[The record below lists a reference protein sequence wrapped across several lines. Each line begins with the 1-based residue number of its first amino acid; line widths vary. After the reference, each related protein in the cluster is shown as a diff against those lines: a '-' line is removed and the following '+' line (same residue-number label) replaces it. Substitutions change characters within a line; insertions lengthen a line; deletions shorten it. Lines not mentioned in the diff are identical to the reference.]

1 MIEATN
7 ALFSPQHRRKML
19 WAWGLCLLVLVIA
32 IVVASLV
39 QQDFGRVAVRNVTY
53 LNDNGILIRA
63 KLFQPRAVT
72 EQSPGPGVV
81 YIHGY
86 QNNRETADPYAI
98 ELARRGIVVLN
109 IDAIGRGNSGEP
121 NAPDA
126 PDFDPT
132 YGGVRSLAYLQA
144 LPFVDEA
151 RVGMM
156 GHSLGAEMA
165 YTVALNDP
173 TVQALSISGF
183 AYGEEAT
190 PMHPKNML
198 MIFARWDEYRARM
211 TGTRD
216 FAAEWMTTAQTQRV
230 IPVADPQMGVTY
242 GDFADGSARRVT
254 MPHTIHVLTSFHPGA
269 IAEAAVW
276 MQQALQPAPELWR
289 DPARQIWQLK
299 ETATLIA
306 MLAGLASLLPLTW
319 LLLNTRFFSPLQST
333 VDGRYHC
340 TGQPFRRAVLVN
352 GLLKWL
358 YIPLIMVLF
367 AIHIY
372 VVPIDGLFPMMMV
385 NGLVWWFLVINLI
398 GLWLFRRWYRRQ
410 AAAQG
415 VTLDD
420 LGVSDHPTRL
430 RLAGSHLGKTALL
443 GLLVFVVLYALQAG
457 LEALFIVDW
466 RCIFPYLSDLTPYR
480 VGMLVLYFPFL
491 LVGFLGSGAFLHG
504 MARRPPRATW
514 QRTFVHWAV
523 TNVLIQIVPLAVF
536 ILLQYAPLLLF
547 DVVPLVGPGGV
558 MATFVMT
565 MFQLLLVLALTAFI
579 STWCYLFTGK
589 IYLGAL
595 VNALWVAWL
604 LASSQVIAPIPV

>member
-1 MIEATN
+1 M
-7 ALFSPQHRRKML
+7 FSTQYQRRML
-19 WAWGLCLLVLVIA
+19 WAWGLCVLVLVSAVI
-32 IVVASLV
+32 VASLV

-53 LNDNGILIRA
+53 ANFNGIRIRA
-63 KLFQPRAVT
+63 KLFQPKEVT
-72 EQSPGPGVV
+72 AEAPGPGVV

-98 ELARRGIVVLN
+98 ELARRGIVVLS

-132 YGGVRSLAYLQA
+132 YGGTTSLAYLKA
-144 LPFVDEA
+144 LPFVDAA

-165 YTVALNDP
+165 YTVALNDS

-190 PMHPKNML
+190 PARPQNML
-198 MIFARWDEYRARM
+198 MIFGRWDEYRTRM

-216 FAAEWMTTAQTQRV
+216 FAVEWMSTPQTQRV
-230 IPVADPQMGVTY
+230 IPVADPEVGVTY

-254 MPHTIHVLTSFHPGA
+254 MPHTVHVLESFHPGA
-269 IAEAAVW
+269 IGEAVSW
-276 MQQALQPAPELWR
+276 MQQALQPAPDLWR
-289 DPARQIWQLK
+289 DPARQIWPLK
-299 ETATLIA
+299 EAATLLA
-306 MLAGLASLLPLTW
+306 MLAGLLSLLPLSW
-319 LLLNTRFFSPLQST
+319 LLLRARFFNSLQST
-333 VDGRYHC
+333 ASGQYQC
-340 TGQPFRRAVLVN
+340 TGRSFQRAVLIN

-372 VVPIDGLFPMMMV
+372 VVPVDGLFPMMMV

-398 GLWLFRRWYRRQ
+398 GLALFWRWRRKQ
-410 AAAQG
+410 N
-415 VTLDD
+415 VPLDD

-430 RLAGSHLGKTALL
+430 RLAWAQLGKTALL
-443 GLLVFVVLYALQAG
+443 ALLLFLVVYLLEAG

-466 RCIFPYLSDLTPYR
+466 RGIFPYLSDLTSYR
-480 VGMLVLYFPFL
+480 VGMLALYFPFL
-491 LVGFLGSGAFLHG
+491 LVGFLGTGAFLHG
-504 MARRPPRATW
+504 MARRPPQATW
-514 QRTFVHWAV
+514 WRTFIHWTV
-523 TNVLIQIVPLAVF
+523 TNVLIQIIPLFLF
-536 ILLQYAPLLLF
+536 IVLQYAPLLLF
-547 DVVPLVGPGGV
+547 NVVPLVGPGGV

-565 MFQLLLVLALTAFI
+565 LFQLLLVLALTATL
-579 STWCYLFTGK
+579 STWCYLLTGK

-595 VNALWVAWL
+595 LNAAWVAWL

>member
-1 MIEATN
+1 M
-7 ALFSPQHRRKML
+7 FSTQYQRKMVWV
-19 WAWGLCLLVLVIA
+19 WAMCLLVLVGA
-32 IVVASLV
+32 TVVAALV
-39 QQDFGRVAVRNVTY
+39 QQDFGRVTVRNVTY
-53 LNDNGILIRA
+53 ANFNGIRVRA
-63 KLFQPRAVT
+63 KLFQPTGVT
-72 EQSPGPGVV
+72 EVSPGPGVV

-98 ELARRGIVVLN
+98 ELARRGIVVLS

-132 YGGVRSLAYLQA
+132 YGGTTSLAYLKA
-144 LPFVDEA
+144 LPFVDA
-151 RVGMM
+151 TRVGMM

-183 AYGEEAT
+183 AYGEAAT
-190 PMHPKNML
+190 PTRPRNML
-198 MIFARWDEYRARM
+198 MIFGRWDEYRTRM

-216 FAAEWMTTAQTQRV
+216 FAAEWMTTPQTQRA
-230 IPVADPQMGVTY
+230 IPVANPEIGVTY
-242 GDFADGSARRVT
+242 GDFANGSARRVY
-254 MPHTIHVLTSFHPGA
+254 MPHTIHVLESFHPGA
-269 IAEAAVW
+269 IAEAVTW

-289 DPARQIWQLK
+289 DPARQIWPLK
-299 ETATLIA
+299 EAATLIA
-306 MLAGLASLLPLTW
+306 MLAGLLSLLPLSW
-319 LLLNTRFFSPLQST
+319 LLLRARFFGSLQS
-333 VDGRYHC
+333 VASGQYQC
-340 TGQPFRRAVLVN
+340 TGRPFRRAVLVN

-367 AIHIY
+367 AVHIY

-398 GLWLFRRWYRRQ
+398 GLALFWRWRGKQ
-410 AAAQG
+410 N
-415 VTLDD
+415 VPLDD

-430 RLAGSHLGKTALL
+430 HLTWAHLGKTALL
-443 GLLVFVVLYALQAG
+443 AFVLFLVVYLLEAG

-466 RCIFPYLSDLTPYR
+466 RGIFPYLSDLTPYR
-480 VGMLVLYFPFL
+480 VGMLALYFPFL
-491 LVGFLGSGAFLHG
+491 LVGFLGTGAFLHG
-504 MARRPPRATW
+504 MVRRPSQATW
-514 QRTFVHWAV
+514 WGTFTHWAA
-523 TNVLIQIVPLAVF
+523 TNVLIQIVPLALF
-536 ILLQYAPLLLF
+536 IVLQYAPLLLF
-547 DVVPLVGPGGV
+547 NVVPLVGPGGV

-565 MFQLLLVLALTAFI
+565 LFQLLLVLALTAVI
-579 STWCYLFTGK
+579 STWCHLLTGK

-595 VNALWVAWL
+595 LNALWVAWL

>member
-1 MIEATN
+1 
-7 ALFSPQHRRKML
+7 ML
-19 WAWGLCLLVLVIA
+19 WAWGLCLLLLVMA
-32 IVVASLV
+32 SVVASLV

-53 LNDNGILIRA
+53 ANASGIRIRA
-63 KLFQPRAVT
+63 KLFQPKGVT
-72 EQSPGPGVV
+72 EQSPGPGVI

-98 ELARRGIVVLN
+98 ELARRGIVVLS

-121 NAPDA
+121 AAPDA
-126 PDFDPT
+126 SEFDPT
-132 YGGVRSLAYLQA
+132 YGGVASLAYLKG

-165 YTVALNDP
+165 YTVALADP
-173 TVQALSISGF
+173 SVQALSISGF

-190 PMHPKNML
+190 PTQPKNML

-216 FAAEWMTTAQTQRV
+216 FVTEWMSTARTQRV
-230 IPVADPQMGVTY
+230 IPVANPQLGVTY

-254 MPHTIHVLTSFHPGA
+254 MPRTIHVLTSFHPGA

-276 MQQALQPAPELWR
+276 MQQALRPAPELWR
-289 DPARQIWQLK
+289 DPARQIWQIK

-306 MLAGLASLLPLTW
+306 MLAGLASLLPLSW
-319 LLLNTRFFSPLQST
+319 LLLNTRFFSPLQAT
-333 VDGRYHC
+333 ATGRYHC

-367 AIHIY
+367 AVHIY
-372 VVPIDGLFPMMMV
+372 VIPIDGLFPMMMV

-398 GLWLFRRWYRRQ
+398 GLWLFRRWYKRQ
-410 AAAQG
+410 AAAEG

-420 LGVSDHPTRL
+420 VGVSALPDRL
-430 RLAGSHLGKTALL
+430 HLAGSYLGKTALL
-443 GLLVFVVLYALQAG
+443 GLLLFAVIYVLQAG
-457 LEALFIVDW
+457 LEALLIVDW

-480 VGMLVLYFPFL
+480 VGMLALYFSFM
-491 LVGFLGSGAFLHG
+491 LVGFLGAGAFLHG
-504 MARRPPRATW
+504 MARRPPQATW
-514 QRTFVHWAV
+514 WRTFVHWTV

-547 DVVPLVGPGGV
+547 DVIPLVGPGGV

-565 MFQLLLVLALTAFI
+565 MFQLLVVLALTAVI
-579 STWCYLFTGK
+579 STWCYLLSGK
-589 IYLGAL
+589 IYLGAF
-595 VNALWVAWL
+595 VNAAWVAWL

>member
-1 MIEATN
+1 MTTS
-7 ALFSPQHRRKML
+7 LFSPQHRRKML
-19 WAWGLCLLVLVIA
+19 WAWGLCLLVLVMA
-32 IVVASLV
+32 SVLASLV
-39 QQDFGRVAVRNVTY
+39 QRDFGRVAVRNVTY
-53 LNDNGILIRA
+53 TNASGIRIRA
-63 KLFQPRAVT
+63 KLFQPKGVT

-121 NAPDA
+121 AAPDS

-132 YGGVRSLAYLQA
+132 YGGTASLAYLKA

-173 TVQALSISGF
+173 SVQALSISGF

-190 PMHPKNML
+190 PTQPKNML

-216 FAAEWMTTAQTQRV
+216 FVTEWMSTPRTQRV
-230 IPVADPQMGVTY
+230 IPVADPQLGVTY
-242 GDFADGSARRVT
+242 GDFADGSARRVY
-254 MPHTIHVLTSFHPGA
+254 MPHTIHVMTSFHPGA
-269 IAEAAVW
+269 IAEAATW
-276 MQQALQPAPELWR
+276 MRQALKPAPDLWR
-289 DPARQIWQLK
+289 DPARQIWQVK
-299 ETATLIA
+299 ETATFVA
-306 MLAGLASLLPLTW
+306 MLAGLLSLLPLSW
-319 LLLNTRFFSPLQST
+319 LLLTTRFFSPLQAT
-333 VDGRYHC
+333 VTGRYHC
-340 TGQPFRRAVLVN
+340 TGRPFRRAVLVN
-352 GLLKWL
+352 SLLKWL

-372 VVPIDGLFPMMMV
+372 VIPIDGLFPMMMV

-410 AAAQG
+410 AAPQV

-420 LGVSDHPTRL
+420 LGVSALPDRL
-430 RLAGSHLGKTALL
+430 HLAGSYLGKTALL
-443 GLLVFVVLYALQAG
+443 GLLVFAVLYVLQAG

-480 VGMLVLYFPFL
+480 VGMLALYFPFM
-491 LVGFLGSGAFLHG
+491 LVGFLGTGAFLHG
-504 MARRPPRATW
+504 MVRRPPQATW
-514 QRTFVHWAV
+514 WRTFVHWTG
-523 TNVLIQIVPLAVF
+523 TNILIQIVPLALF
-536 ILLQYAPLLLF
+536 IVLQYAPLLLF
-547 DVVPLVGPGGV
+547 DVIPLVGPGGV

-565 MFQLLLVLALTAFI
+565 LFQLLMVLALTALI
-579 STWCYLFTGK
+579 STWCYLLTGK

>member
-1 MIEATN
+1 
-7 ALFSPQHRRKML
+7 ML
-19 WAWGLCLLVLVIA
+19 WAWALCLLVLVSA
-32 IVVASLV
+32 VVLASLV

-53 LNDNGILIRA
+53 DNYNGIRIRA

-132 YGGVRSLAYLQA
+132 YGGVASLAYLKA
-144 LPFVDEA
+144 LPFVDAA

-165 YTVALNDP
+165 YTIALNDP

-190 PMHPKNML
+190 PTRPKNML

-211 TGTRD
+211 TGTNH
-216 FAAEWMTTAQTQRV
+216 FAGEWMSTAQTQRV
-230 IPVADPQMGVTY
+230 MPVADPQMGVTY
-242 GDFADGSARRVT
+242 GNFADGSARRVT

-276 MQQALQPAPELWR
+276 MQQALQPAPDLWR
-289 DPARQIWQLK
+289 DPARQIWQFK

-319 LLLNTRFFSPLQST
+319 LLLRTHFFSPLQST
-333 VDGRYHC
+333 ATGRYHC
-340 TGQPFRRAVLVN
+340 TGRPFRRAVLAN

-358 YIPLIMVLF
+358 YIPLIMALF

-398 GLWLFRRWYRRQ
+398 GLWLFWRWRRKQ
-410 AAAQG
+410 D
-415 VTLDD
+415 VPLDD
-420 LGVSDHPTRL
+420 LGVSDQPARL
-430 RLAGSHLGKTALL
+430 HLTWSYLGKTALL
-443 GLLVFVVLYALQAG
+443 GMLLFGVLYVLQAG
-457 LEALFIVDW
+457 LEALFNVDW

-480 VGMLVLYFPFL
+480 VGMLALYFPFL
-491 LVGFLGSGAFLHG
+491 LLGFLGTGAFLHG
-504 MARRPPRATW
+504 MVRRPPKATW
-514 QRTFVHWAV
+514 WRTFVDWTVA
-523 TNVLIQIVPLAVF
+523 NVLIQIVPLALFVV
-536 ILLQYAPLLLF
+536 LQYVPLLLF

-565 MFQLLLVLALTAFI
+565 MFQLLLVLALTAVV
-579 STWCYLFTGK
+579 STWCYLLTGK

>member
-1 MIEATN
+1 
-7 ALFSPQHRRKML
+7 ML
-19 WAWGLCLLVLVIA
+19 WAWGLCLLVVVIA
-32 IVVASLV
+32 SIVASLV
-39 QQDFGRVAVRNVTY
+39 QQDFGRVEVRNVTY
-53 LNDNGILIRA
+53 ANDNGILIRA
-63 KLFQPRAVT
+63 KLFRPRAVT
-72 EQSPGPGVV
+72 EQAPGPGVV

-121 NAPDA
+121 NDPDA

-132 YGGVRSLAYLQA
+132 YGGVTSLAYLKS

-165 YTVALNDP
+165 YSVALNDP

-190 PMHPKNML
+190 PTRPRNML
-198 MIFARWDEYRARM
+198 MIFGRWDEYRARM

-216 FAAEWMTTAQTQRV
+216 FAREWMSTARTQRV
-230 IPVADPQMGVTY
+230 IPVDDPQMGVTY
-242 GDFADGSARRVT
+242 GDFAEGSARRVY
-254 MPHTIHVLTSFHPGA
+254 MANTIHILESFHPGA
-269 IAEAAVW
+269 IAEAADW
-276 MQQALQPAPELWR
+276 MQQALQPAPDLWR

-299 ETATLIA
+299 EGATLVA
-306 MLAGLASLLPLTW
+306 MLVGLGSLLPLTW
-319 LLLNTRFFSPLQST
+319 LLLHTRFFSPLQRDSF
-333 VDGRYHC
+333 GRYQS
-340 TGQPFRRAVLVN
+340 TGRPFRRAVLVN

-367 AIHIY
+367 AIHLY
-372 VVPIDGLFPMMMV
+372 LVPIDGLFPMMMV

-398 GLWLFRRWYRRQ
+398 GLWLFWRWSRRQ
-410 AAAQG
+410 VATED

-430 RLAGSHLGKTALL
+430 HLAGLHLGKTALL
-443 GLLVFVVLYALQAG
+443 GLLLFGVLYALQAG
-457 LEALFIVDW
+457 LEALLIIDW
-466 RCIFPYLSDLTPYR
+466 RFVFPFLSDLTLYR
-480 VGMLVLYFPFL
+480 VGMLALYFPFL
-491 LVGFLGSGAFLHG
+491 LVGFLGMGAFLHG
-504 MARRPPRATW
+504 MVRRPPKATW
-514 QRTFVHWAV
+514 WRTFVDWKG
-523 TNVLIQIVPLAVF
+523 TNVLIQIVPLVLF
-536 ILLQYAPLLLF
+536 LLLQYAPLLLF
-547 DVVPLVGPGGV
+547 NVVPLVGPGGV
-558 MATFVMT
+558 MATFIMN
-565 MFQLLLVLALTAFI
+565 MFQLVLVLALTAVI
-579 STWCYLFTGK
+579 STWCYVLTGK

>member
-1 MIEATN
+1 M
-7 ALFSPQHRRKML
+7 
-19 WAWGLCLLVLVIA
+19 
-32 IVVASLV
+32 
-39 QQDFGRVAVRNVTY
+39 
-53 LNDNGILIRA
+53 
-63 KLFQPRAVT
+63 
-72 EQSPGPGVV
+72 
-81 YIHGY
+81 
-86 QNNRETADPYAI
+86 
-98 ELARRGIVVLN
+98 
-109 IDAIGRGNSGEP
+109 DA
-121 NAPDA
+121 
-126 PDFDPT
+126 
-132 YGGVRSLAYLQA
+132 
-144 LPFVDEA
+144 A

-165 YTVALNDP
+165 YTVALDDP

-190 PMHPKNML
+190 PTHPKNML

-211 TGTRD
+211 TGTND
-216 FAAEWMTTAQTQRV
+216 FAAEWMSTVRTQRV

-242 GDFADGSARRVT
+242 GDFVDGSARRVT

-269 IAEAAVW
+269 IAEAATW
-276 MQQALQPAPELWR
+276 IRQALQPAPDLWR

-319 LLLNTRFFSPLQST
+319 LLLNTRFFSPLQAT
-333 VDGRYHC
+333 ATGRYHC
-340 TGQPFRRAVLVN
+340 TGRPFRRAVLVN

-372 VVPIDGLFPMMMV
+372 VIPIDGLFPMMMV

-420 LGVSDHPTRL
+420 LGVSDHPARL

-443 GLLVFVVLYALQAG
+443 GLLLFAVVYVLQAG

-514 QRTFVHWAV
+514 WRTFVHWTA
-523 TNVLIQIVPLAVF
+523 TNVLIQIIPLAVF
-536 ILLQYAPLLLF
+536 ILLQYAPLLLL

-565 MFQLLLVLALTAFI
+565 MFQLVLVLALTAVI
-579 STWCYLFTGK
+579 STWCYLLTGK
-589 IYLGAL
+589 IYLGAF
-595 VNALWVAWL
+595 VNALWVTWL